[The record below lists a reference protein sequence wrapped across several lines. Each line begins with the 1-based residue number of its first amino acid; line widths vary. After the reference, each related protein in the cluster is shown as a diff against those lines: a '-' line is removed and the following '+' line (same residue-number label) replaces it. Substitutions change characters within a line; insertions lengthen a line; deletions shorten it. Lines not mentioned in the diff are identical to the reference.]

1 MTQDPDRQNTDG
13 REINRG
19 RKRTRPQQLLLQVY
33 QCGTLIV
40 GDNSRLTPTC
50 CLLIGTSSSVCLCM
64 CACLCVCVIVFNL
77 DSLFFFIILPISASL
92 IHPFSGLWLLHFCFF
107 NERMFFFYS

>member
-19 RKRTRPQQLLLQVY
+19 RKRTRPQQLPLQVY
-33 QCGTLIV
+33 QCGTLIA

-77 DSLFFFIILPISASL
+77 DSLFFYHSTYFCFSDSSFLRPLAASL
-92 IHPFSGLWLLHFCFF
+92 QFF
-107 NERMFFFYS
+107 